1 MAGLPTT
8 KKIYRADLGKDIPVW
23 VDNLLSPLN
32 SFIEQVYTSLDRNLT
47 LPENVSSQIEA
58 IEFTTKS
65 TYSSGNDFD
74 EISIK
79 RKISRFATFLIIG
92 NVFNFSNPQIKFTTP
107 VFPSWSDDNGLI
119 KIRYISGLTNSTKYK
134 IYLLIL

>member
-8 KKIYRADLGKDIPVW
+8 KKIYRADLGNDIPTW

-32 SFIEQVYTSLDRNLT
+32 SFIEQVYSAMDRNLT
-47 LPENVSSQIEA
+47 LPNNVSSQLES
-58 IEFTTKS
+58 IEFTTSS
-65 TYSSGNDFD
+65 TYSASQTFP
-74 EISIK
+74 EISI
-79 RKISRFATFLIIG
+79 RRTIPRYTTFVIVG
-92 NVFNFSNPQIKFTTP
+92 NVMDSGNPQKKFTTP
-107 VFPSWSDDNGLI
+107 VFPSWSDENGII

>member
-8 KKIYRADLGKDIPVW
+8 KKIYRVDLGQDIPLW

-32 SFIEQVYTSLDRNLT
+32 SFIEQVYTAFDRNLT
-47 LPENVSSQIEA
+47 LPNNVSSQLET

-65 TYSSGNDFD
+65 TYSSSFDFE
-74 EISIK
+74 EISIR
-79 RKISRFATFLIIG
+79 RKIPRYASYLIIG
-92 NVFNFSNPQIKFTTP
+92 NVMDSSNPQIKFTTP
-107 VFPSWSDDNGLI
+107 VFPSWLDDNGLI

>member
-8 KKIYRADLGKDIPVW
+8 KKIYRSDLGNNVPVW

-32 SFIEQVYTSLDRNLT
+32 SFIEQVYTAFDKNIT
-47 LPENVSSQIEA
+47 IPNNVSSQLET

-65 TYSSGNDFD
+65 GYSSTQDFD

-79 RKISRFATFLIIG
+79 RRIPRYATFAIVG
-92 NVFNFSNPQIKFTTP
+92 NVVDYSNPQKRFTTP
-107 VFPSWSDDNGLI
+107 VFLSWSDDNGII
-119 KIRYISGLTNSTKYK
+119 KIRYVSGLTNSTKYK
-134 IYLLIL
+134 IYILIL

>member
-8 KKIYRADLGKDIPVW
+8 KKIYRSDLGSNIPLW

-32 SFIEQVYTSLDRNLT
+32 TFIEQVYTAFDKNLT
-47 LPENVSSQIEA
+47 IPNNISSQIET
-58 IEFTTKS
+58 IEFTTRAG
-65 TYSSGNDFD
+65 YSSQEFD

-79 RKISRFATFLIIG
+79 RKIPRYATFAMIG
-92 NVFNFSNPQIKFTTP
+92 NVIDYTNPQRKFTTP
-107 VFPSWSDDNGLI
+107 IFLSWSDDNGTI

-134 IYLLIL
+134 IYILIL